1 MLKLIDS
8 GSESMDGE
16 PSENLT
22 PSDGLTLEERAAWL
36 LRRKTRGAPRAR
48 NHSHPLHC
56 IIGQHLWHNFIV
68 NSAKQ
73 TMDEI
78 ARSLAQRQAVTTVP
92 RDAFYNRPEDYPGPA
107 VDYSKGYETFE
118 VRDSAVVYKVP
129 PLDVFGLDW
138 RLGEGPP
145 HAALSIARMGTAL
158 VGERIELINFQ
169 GKTGSWVKYDVL
181 NFDADGRFISKL
193 RKGGGAHY
201 RATVGG
207 TYTVRRVGGER
218 DELVDMSIEQVRL
231 PNPAPSTQKNF
242 DDSIRR
248 IWKLVFDL
256 QELMPYGDW
265 ETRHRA
271 QELML
276 SAYFEVNDPDSLPIS
291 SWNWRPSGP
300 DFMAPFF
307 WRGPLDRATK
317 TYLLMCYSL
326 DTTPFQRGTF
336 VPASRWMKWTGAFA
350 IFMYFDS
357 ECRRLVQAEAPPRE
371 LNACCPCCG
380 SMATLRVHHTSF
392 SSIGGYVCWH
402 CDKKFAILDICG
414 RPS

>member
-1 MLKLIDS
+1 MMAS
-8 GSESMDGE
+8 R
-16 PSENLT
+16 LT
-22 PSDGLTLEERAAWL
+22 REERAACL
-36 LRRKTRGAPRAR
+36 LRRKARGVARAR
-48 NHSHPLHC
+48 DHLHPLHC
-56 IIGQHLWHNFIV
+56 IIGQHLWHKFAVSSNNAMDKIV
-68 NSAKQ
+68 
-73 TMDEI
+73 
-78 ARSLAQRQAVTTVP
+78 RSLAQRHAVTTVP

-107 VDYSKGYETFE
+107 VDYSKGHATFE
-118 VRDSAVVYKVP
+118 VRDSAVVWKVP

-158 VGERIELINFQ
+158 VGERIELVNFQ
-169 GKTGSWVKYDVL
+169 DKTGTGSWVKYDVL
-181 NFDADGRFISKL
+181 NFDAVGKL
-193 RKGGGAHY
+193 IVSWKDRGKHC
-201 RATVGG
+201 RAAMGG
-207 TYTVRRVGGER
+207 THTVRRVGGEGV
-218 DELVDMSIEQVRL
+218 ELVALAYEQVRL

-248 IWKLVFDL
+248 IWKLIFDL

-276 SAYFEVNDPDSLPIS
+276 SAYFQVNDPDALPLS

-336 VPASRWMKWTGAFA
+336 ISASRWAQWTGAET
-350 IFMYFDS
+350 IFSTFDGL
-357 ECRRLVQAEAPPRE
+357 CRSLVRAEVPPRK

-380 SMATLRVHHTSF
+380 SMATGNPGGSMATLQLHHTSF
-392 SSIGGYVCWH
+392 SGIGGYVCWY
-402 CDKKFAILDICG
+402 CDKKFAILDKCG
-414 RPS
+414 RLS